1 MWTVTTGTTSGVSAT
16 LINQSI
22 TIVQGAAAY
31 WSRYIDD
38 SLANLSIRVN
48 FIPLSDLT
56 LAQAGTDYFFDRS
69 AGGFDFF
76 EAITITELRTGVDEN
91 GSQPDIEID
100 IDTGELLAG
109 EFHLGPLVNGLSAN
123 IPFNAF
129 DLFTIIVHEI
139 GHGLGIL
146 SFIDSPGNDRTDFDE
161 RVFQSGGNFFFN
173 GSAATSVFGGTVPL
187 DDSIAHLS
195 ESTGSLLG
203 PVIAAGEATL
213 ISRLDVA
220 VLQDIGVPVRQTS
233 AGNDLLWG
241 FAGDE
246 TINGAGG
253 NDTLNAFGGLDQLF
267 GGDGNDV
274 LNALDASGSLDGG
287 EGNDVINGGNS
298 NDQIQGGDGF
308 DSIFGAAGNDLI
320 IGGSGADVIDGG
332 PGFDIANY
340 FDSDAAIVIDLTSG
354 TLSGGSAASDTLS
367 SIEHILGTEFA
378 DTYYGSSGADTF
390 STNGGGD
397 FVDGGLG
404 ADTLISVGAISAARD
419 TLVGGAGA
427 DHLQSSGGLGAIIS
441 YRTSPGGVRIDLANG
456 TGQFN
461 DATGDSFS
469 AIRNVEGSQFG
480 DTLLGL
486 GDGGLFLGLG
496 GHDSISSPN
505 GMNTLAGGEGDDT
518 LTGGIFNDTLAG
530 DEGNDLLNGGPGGS
544 DGGDDIGG
552 GDGFDQVTYA
562 AAVASVIINLTDPSA
577 NAGGAE
583 FDTVRGDVEG
593 VIGSAFGDFL
603 QGNSS
608 NNNLVGNAG
617 NDTLIGGF
625 GDDTLAPGAGADSV
639 NGGDGFDIA
648 TYSDAAGAVRV
659 ALWNPASNTGEAA
672 GDTINFQIEVVEG
685 SAFADNLQGNTSDN
699 NLRGGAGNDLILGGF
714 GSDTLLG
721 GSGGD
726 DFGGGDGFDV
736 VSYAD
741 ATAAVRI
748 ALWNPA
754 FHSGDA
760 LGDNIRADVEV
771 VAGSGF
777 NDSLEGSASNN
788 NLRGGGGAD
797 RVLGGGGDDTLWGQA
812 GNDTLTGGAGNDRF
826 VFDAAGGADRIVD
839 FIGGPGLSDLINL
852 TGFGAAFDSFAEVTA
867 VASQNGAD
875 VIFDF
880 GAGRTLSLA
889 NTVLGSIAADDF
901 VYS

>member
-274 LNALDASGSLDGG
+274 LNANDSSIRLDGG
-287 EGNDVINGGNS
+287 AGADTLNGSALNDSLVGGQGA
-298 NDQIQGGDGF
+298 DQIDGNGGF
-308 DSIFGAAGNDLI
+308 DSVDYESSSSGISINLLTGVNSGGDAAGDVILEVEQI
-320 IGGSGADVIDGG
+320 LGSLGADNFAGDGNG
-332 PGFDIANY
+332 NWF
-340 FDSDAAIVIDLTSG
+340 T
-354 TLSGGSAASDTLS
+354 
-367 SIEHILGTEFA
+367 
-378 DTYYGSSGADTF
+378 
-390 STNGGGD
+390 TNGGGD
-397 FVDGGLG
+397 FVDGGAGNDTLSSNITGFVLGVDPMDTLIGGAGADQFIVNSTIGAVVSYSTSPGSVFVSLPGGVFSFNDAAGDSIGGAANLEGSQFNDTLTGVGGGSLVNGLDGDDSLSAGGRTSLIGGAG
-404 ADTLISVGAISAARD
+404 ADTLVGSTFDD
-419 TLVGGAGA
+419 TLVGGNG
-427 DHLQSSGGLGAIIS
+427 D
-441 YRTSPGGVRIDLANG
+441 DL
-456 TGQFN
+456 F
-461 DATGDSFS
+461 
-469 AIRNVEGSQFG
+469 
-480 DTLLGL
+480 
-486 GDGGLFLGLG
+486 DGG
-496 GHDSISSPN
+496 
-505 GMNTLAGGEGDDT
+505 AG
-518 LTGGIFNDTLAG
+518 
-530 DEGNDLLNGGPGGS
+530 
-544 DGGDDIGG
+544 GGDDFSG
-552 GDGFDQVTYA
+552 GDGFDIVSYA
-562 AAVASVIINLTDPSA
+562 SASGGVSVNLTNSSA
-577 NAGGAE
+577 NAGAAAS
-583 FDTVRGDVEG
+583 DTVRGDIEG
-593 VIGSAFGDFL
+593 VVGGAFGDFL

-880 GAGRTLSLA
+880 GAGRTFTLA